1 MIKMEELTC
10 KVIANYIIENYPD
23 SCLSC
28 NYDYDYIDKSDDEFL
43 LEECKNFFF
52 YEILNTCG
60 CGRPDD
66 TTSVI
71 KDILNIINDYDN
83 ERQNYNRE
91 EINIAYDKKQNR
103 LNNLCGT
110 EIKDN
115 TNYDGLIQFV
125 LYMLDS
131 AGFLEHG
138 SGIWGA
144 WLTDLGRM
152 FLYFLNSVELDVD

>member
-10 KVIANYIIENYPD
+10 KVIANYIIKNYPD
-23 SCLSC
+23 SCLNC
-28 NYDYDYIDKSDDEFL
+28 NYGYDYIDKADDEFL
-43 LEECKNFFF
+43 LNECKNFFF

-66 TTSVI
+66 TASVI
-71 KDILNIINDYDN
+71 KDILNTINDYYN
-83 ERQNYNRE
+83 ETQNYNRE
-91 EINIAYDKKQNR
+91 EIHIAYDKKQNK
-103 LNNLCGT
+103 LANLCGI
-110 EIKDN
+110 EIIDN

-125 LYMLDS
+125 LYMLDH

-152 FLYFLNSVELDVD
+152 FLYVLNNVELED